1 VNCVIR
7 PMPGFKA
14 FATTR
19 GTLVGIDLMQ
29 TIPMRRLEDG
39 AGQDLTA
46 AQQFYSLV
54 SYLPGRKLRDT
65 LYARGAG
72 ARS

>member
-19 GTLVGIDLMQ
+19 GTLVGIDLVQ
-29 TIPMRRLEDG
+29 TIPMRRLEDD
-39 AGQDLTA
+39 AGDLTA